1 MLCGRFFKPSIGNVP
16 KHLNGFLLC
25 TAILF
30 HSSCFWVRLIKA
42 FIIEGTSKSSV
53 DIIIVLQFIKD
64 LYEAFKL
71 VRRALSKRSYFMMT
85 HINVLRSPWGRL
97 FHCLCQVRILL
108 FFLLWVLEQR
118 KMKDKDERGKKLENP
133 KINCSENFDP
143 VSFRLE

>member
-1 MLCGRFFKPSIGNVP
+1 MEIKFFILKFQATFYCQQSQTKEIFFFQDMLCGRFFKPSIGNVP

-85 HINVLRSPWGRL
+85 HINVLRSP
-97 FHCLCQVRILL
+97 
-108 FFLLWVLEQR
+108 
-118 KMKDKDERGKKLENP
+118 
-133 KINCSENFDP
+133 
-143 VSFRLE
+143 